1 MGENFRE
8 VSFDM
13 TNIYNLT
20 IEDKYFDHD
29 DVRSFTVKLDGFTQ
43 NISPARYA
51 DIIHSA
57 GAVRSHLSNVKNS
70 FISLAFTLSEM
81 FRKGFYVGLFYDFVE
96 KQFGLC
102 RSTCTK
108 LFAVNR
114 EFAVGGVIKEEYAGY
129 SYSQL
134 ENMVPLSESERE
146 DIKPTMTIAE
156 IKDYKKYKKDE
167 AKLFS
172 VKVADV
178 REVVLDVCAGCFCEK
193 NIIKDELCQDCLDEI
208 KQSRVADVRSGDVLS
223 VDDKPIVA
231 DDKSGLTLDYR
242 ETKVIESLIDR
253 IRVGSAF
260 DLTNFQCKDFLFYY
274 LESGCF
280 VQQLKEFY
288 EHELLQSD
296 SQGFFY
302 MNNINVSLEDK

>member
-8 VSFDM
+8 VSFDI
-13 TNIYNLT
+13 TNIYDLT
-20 IEDKYFDHD
+20 IEDKYFEHD
-29 DVRSFTVKLDGFTQ
+29 YCCSFTINLDGFTQ
-43 NISPARYA
+43 NISSTRYF
-51 DIIHSA
+51 DIIHFA

-81 FRKGFYVGLFYDFVE
+81 HRKGFYVGPFYDFVE

-114 EFAVGGVIKEEYAGY
+114 EFAVGGVIKEKYAGY

-156 IKDYKKYKKDE
+156 IKDFKRNNKK
-167 AKLFS
+167 LVS
-172 VKVADV
+172 VKLADV
-178 REVVLDVCAGCFCEK
+178 RAVVLDVCAGCFCEK

-208 KQSRVADVRSGDVLS
+208 KQSMVVDVRECNALS
-223 VDDKPIVA
+223 VDDKPIVV
-231 DDKSGLTLDYR
+231 DEKSILILDYK
-242 ETKVIESLIDR
+242 ETKVIESLIDK

-260 DLTNFQCKDFLFYY
+260 ELTDFQCRDFLFYY
-274 LESGCF
+274 LESGSF
-280 VQQLKEFY
+280 VQQLNEFY
-288 EHELLQSD
+288 EHQLSEAD
-296 SQGFFY
+296 RQGFFY
-302 MNNINVSLEDK
+302 DNNIKISSEDA